1 MHPTR
6 TTTKLLLGVACAVS
20 AVSGC
25 VNVTPAPTRPAAAPG
40 TPGAAP
46 RHEPRGGPGAAPV
59 VVEAPALEALK
70 ARAGRAGGPG
80 ATTAGA
86 GGRGSAAGDGAARA
100 TGAGPGS
107 ADAGPPVPDIPEP
120 RSGGEPGGHGDRSGR
135 PGHTDHSG
143 RAGED
148 DGRPGLRRP
157 HRQGP
162 EGQVPRELAREL
174 PVRPADVC
182 ALGRRHGRWHPDS
195 PEARICAGVQGG

>member
-25 VNVTPAPTRPAAAPG
+25 VNVTPAPMQSAAAPG
-40 TPGAAP
+40 TSGAPP
-46 RHEPRGGPGAAPV
+46 RHGPRGGPGAAAPV

-70 ARAGRAGGPG
+70 ARPERSARPGPSAAAAARRSASQG
-80 ATTAGA
+80 ATAHGA
-86 GGRGSAAGDGAARA
+86 V
-100 TGAGPGS
+100 PEP
-107 ADAGPPVPDIPEP
+107 ADADPPVPDIPEP
-120 RSGGEPGGHGDRSGR
+120 QPPAGHA
-135 PGHTDHSG
+135 GH
-143 RAGED
+143 AGHP
-148 DGRPGLRRP
+148 DGRPGGRRP

-162 EGQVPRELAREL
+162 DSEVPRELAREL

-195 PEARICAGVQGG
+195 PEARICAGVHGD